1 MVHVDDLAR
10 AHIFLLE
17 YPNAKGRYICALD
30 YVTIGE
36 LSNFLSAKYPEFP
49 IPTAEWVFFF
59 LNTCLYSSSNQ
70 ETTSKILICFLDR
83 SLKDNIKGFK
93 GMSSKKL
100 MDCGFEFKY
109 GLDEMFDEAIQCC
122 KEKGYI

>member
-1 MVHVDDLAR
+1 MARTVGKSELYGLLSTSMVHVDDLVR

-49 IPTAEWVFFF
+49 IPTAE
-59 LNTCLYSSSNQ
+59 
-70 ETTSKILICFLDR
+70 
-83 SLKDNIKGFK
+83 
-93 GMSSKKL
+93 
-100 MDCGFEFKY
+100 
-109 GLDEMFDEAIQCC
+109 
-122 KEKGYI
+122 